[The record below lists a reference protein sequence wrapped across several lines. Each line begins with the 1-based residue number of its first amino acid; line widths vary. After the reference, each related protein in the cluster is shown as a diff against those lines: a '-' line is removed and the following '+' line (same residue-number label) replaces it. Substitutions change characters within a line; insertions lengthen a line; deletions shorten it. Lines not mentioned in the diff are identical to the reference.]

1 MEARIKATRD
11 SMAVQRQEVRIMT
24 DQLNANKQEI
34 DLLKSKL
41 DRKEDERKAR
51 LQQNHMTTEDV
62 FDEPKHEE
70 IIDEEELVLLKQMKD
85 YKKQYRD
92 SFAKLKEKKMDLAN
106 SQREIDVIKEQLIS
120 NFEIWYC
127 EEFEAP
133 NASMDDAYNQS
144 MQVEFKTNIKSE
156 FGDSSMAD
164 EDQVTYMRAKKK
176 VATLATAKRI
186 EKQIGHKK

>member
-1 MEARIKATRD
+1 
-11 SMAVQRQEVRIMT
+11 
-24 DQLNANKQEI
+24 
-34 DLLKSKL
+34 
-41 DRKEDERKAR
+41 
-51 LQQNHMTTEDV
+51 
-62 FDEPKHEE
+62 
-70 IIDEEELVLLKQMKD
+70 MKD

-92 SFAKLKEKKMDLAN
+92 SFAKLKGKKMDLAN

>member
-11 SMAVQRQEVRIMT
+11 SMAEQRQEVRIMT

-127 EEFEAP
+127 EEFEAA
-133 NASMDDAYNQS
+133 NASMDNAYNQN
-144 MQVEFKTNIKSE
+144 MQVEFKPNIKSE
-156 FGDSSMAD
+156 FGDSNMAD

>member
-62 FDEPKHEE
+62 FDEPKQEE

-92 SFAKLKEKKMDLAN
+92 SFANLKEKKMDLAN